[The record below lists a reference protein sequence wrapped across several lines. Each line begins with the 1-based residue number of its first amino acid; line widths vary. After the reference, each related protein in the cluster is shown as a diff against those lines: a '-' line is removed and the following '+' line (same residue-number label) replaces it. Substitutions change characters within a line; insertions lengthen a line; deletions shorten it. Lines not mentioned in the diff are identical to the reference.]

1 MRVISSPLSMSSR
14 ARFHPTLPPPTIR
27 TYISGLSCESVPV
40 WAAVGAGWPGRS
52 EGVGPRAHDRART
65 PPAGDRRPTQTGAGL
80 QDGPLAG
87 LEVEG
92 LAEHVD
98 RVLRGRDALHALL
111 GVPRRAGRVHDAAQ
125 DAADV
130 EPALGDLTDDD
141 VGVVPVGGGDEAVGA
156 VEAGFEQRVDL
167 ERGPDGEQPAAVL
180 PCAVGTDVQALVR
193 QRVLV
198 EDRDLV

>member
-40 WAAVGAGWPGRS
+40 WAFAGAGWPGRS

-65 PPAGDRRPTQTGAGL
+65 PPAGDRRTIQTGAGL

-87 LEVEG
+87 LQVEG

-98 RVLRGRDALHALL
+98 RVLRRGDRLEPLL
-111 GVPRRAGRVHDAAQ
+111 AVPGGARRVHHAA
-125 DAADV
+125 
-130 EPALGDLTDDD
+130 EH
-141 VGVVPVGGGDEAVGA
+141 
-156 VEAGFEQRVDL
+156 
-167 ERGPDGEQPAAVL
+167 
-180 PCAVGTDVQALVR
+180 
-193 QRVLV
+193 
-198 EDRDLV
+198 